1 MLSLVLSQLGRGI
14 VRAWLI
20 RLIGLADSHLLVPW
34 NGLLAMLI
42 NPKKL
47 CIEIGLA
54 WLD

>member
-1 MLSLVLSQLGRGI
+1 MIGSPVLLLVPSQLGRGI

-20 RLIGLADSHLLVPW
+20 RLIGLAGSHLLVPR

-47 CIEIGLA
+47 
-54 WLD
+54 